1 MTEYVQVS
9 TATLARQDAV
19 ELAKGAVQGRLAAGS
34 QIIGPVG
41 SVFWHLGEFGEGEE
55 WRLLLTTT
63 TKQYPQLEKYLLEN
77 PSCCGDRSP
86 SQASSSQLRR
96 HFRVSAQNPDTAAS
110 ETRRLIRRSQ

>member
-1 MTEYVQVS
+1 MTDYVQVS
-9 TATLARQDAV
+9 TATPARQDAV

-63 TKQYPQLEKYLLEN
+63 AEQYPQLEKYLLEN
-77 PSCCGDRSP
+77 HPWDSP
-86 SQASSSQLRR
+86 EVIATQI
-96 HFRVSAQNPDTAAS
+96 VSGAARCLEWIEGS
-110 ETRRLIRRSQ
+110 VGPKS

>member
-9 TATLARQDAV
+9 TATPARQDAV

-55 WRLLLTTT
+55 YRLLLTTT
-63 TKQYPQLEKYLLEN
+63 TELYPQLEKYLLEN
-77 PSCCGDRSP
+77 HPWDNP
-86 SQASSSQLRR
+86 EVIATQI
-96 HFRVSAQNPDTAAS
+96 VSGAPRCLEWIEGS
-110 ETRRLIRRSQ
+110 VGPKS